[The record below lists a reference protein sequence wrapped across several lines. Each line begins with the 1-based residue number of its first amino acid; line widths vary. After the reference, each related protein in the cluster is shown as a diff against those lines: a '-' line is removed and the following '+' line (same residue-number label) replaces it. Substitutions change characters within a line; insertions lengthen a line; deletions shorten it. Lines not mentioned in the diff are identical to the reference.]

1 MHAHS
6 SFNFSEILSDK
17 QEKNKDVGY
26 KKIIGAGITQ
36 ATTTDFRKPSQ
47 MTNTAGEKE
56 AAERSLLWRKFMTFV
71 PETQ

>member
-26 KKIIGAGITQ
+26 KKIIGAGISL
-36 ATTTDFRKPSQ
+36 ATVL
-47 MTNTAGEKE
+47 G
-56 AAERSLLWRKFMTFV
+56 TFTV
-71 PETQ
+71 TLGSTGNNN